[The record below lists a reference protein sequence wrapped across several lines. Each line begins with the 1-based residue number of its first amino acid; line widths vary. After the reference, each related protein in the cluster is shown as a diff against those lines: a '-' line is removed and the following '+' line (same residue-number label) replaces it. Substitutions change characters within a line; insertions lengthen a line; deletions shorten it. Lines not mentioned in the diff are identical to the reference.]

1 MRQSAP
7 RSRSRL
13 GKPLRPLIIDND
25 ARAKALRVLA
35 HASAHL
41 YSANCG
47 WVPGDDE
54 RFVAHLNTYRVVFTF
69 TLEKGKVWRH
79 LSVSVPGGLYPHP
92 SAVLVIAE
100 LFGFTGWDGH
110 TLDNMPDGWVF
121 HLDDQDH
128 CIVVAQ
134 EKGDA

>member
-47 WVPGDDE
+47 WVPG
-54 RFVAHLNTYRVVFTF
+54 
-69 TLEKGKVWRH
+69 
-79 LSVSVPGGLYPHP
+79 GLYPHP
-92 SAVLVIAE
+92 SAVLTIAQ
-100 LFGFTGWDGH
+100 LFGFTGWDGY
-110 TLDNMPDGWVF
+110 TLDAMPDGWVF

-134 EKGDA
+134 EKAT